1 MTEKLSTL
9 SERWGPTRLLQ
20 PVGISEIHGEYKGFK
35 YKDATS
41 GFLIL
46 RLSNR
51 IALCGFILFCI

>member
-1 MTEKLSTL
+1 MTEELSTF
-9 SERWGPTRLLQ
+9 SERRGATRLLQ
-20 PVGISEIHGEYKGFK
+20 PVGISEIHGEYQGFK

-51 IALCGFILFCI
+51 ISLCVFILFWI